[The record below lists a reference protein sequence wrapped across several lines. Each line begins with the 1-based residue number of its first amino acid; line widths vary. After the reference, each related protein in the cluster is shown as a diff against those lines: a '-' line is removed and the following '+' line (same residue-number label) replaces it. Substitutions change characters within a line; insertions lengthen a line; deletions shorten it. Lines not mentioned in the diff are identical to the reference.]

1 MIAVVAIIAAA
12 MATVL
17 GTASGA
23 TSYTVGE
30 PGGSWDLQ
38 TNLTAW
44 ASTVDF
50 HPGDPLVFKYDAS
63 AHDVVEVTQAGYT
76 SCSAAASPVAGGGT
90 HQTGSDAVVELNGVG
105 VRYFVCGKP
114 GHCGAGMK
122 LAVRV
127 TPVCRNDSSGFINT
141 ICFNVPLGGAA
152 SAAGLGSLLVT
163 VVSLARCC

>member
-1 MIAVVAIIAAA
+1 MARAQASMIAVVAIISVAAA
-12 MATVL
+12 ASVL

-50 HPGDPLVFKYDAS
+50 HPGDQLVFKYDAS

-76 SCSAAASPVAGGGT
+76 SCSAASPIAGPKSSGPNVR
-90 HQTGSDAVVELNGVG
+90 TGDAV
-105 VRYFVCGKP
+105 R
-114 GHCGAGMK
+114 
-122 LAVRV
+122 
-127 TPVCRNDSSGFINT
+127 
-141 ICFNVPLGGAA
+141 
-152 SAAGLGSLLVT
+152 
-163 VVSLARCC
+163 